1 MRIQSCECNRQ
12 TQSWRT
18 RIRSEKLNITLLLE
32 RMRVYGASIHV
43 NPSCD
48 HHIPIHLSCHVKQTR
63 GRSLQMA
70 MIHLMMHEAR
80 VNSSKLHHG
89 QGLDDASQTSIPRY
103 IVLHSVVLQVLMVV
117 IMTGDVRVH
126 LVLLQQRFH
135 QLYQRERRPM
145 LSTGV
150 DGIMPYHNE
159 PISGRLGE
167 SLLQPQKLFGR
178 GLLSDMKP
186 RVVAGESFWLHDT
199 FTDLF

>member
-1 MRIQSCECNRQ
+1 
-12 TQSWRT
+12 
-18 RIRSEKLNITLLLE
+18 
-32 RMRVYGASIHV
+32 
-43 NPSCD
+43 
-48 HHIPIHLSCHVKQTR
+48 
-63 GRSLQMA
+63 MA

-80 VNSSKLHHG
+80 VDSSKLHHR

-103 IVLHSVVLQVLMVV
+103 LRKIINKVKVCKHEYIVLHSIVLQVLMVV

-159 PISGRLGE
+159 PISCRLGE
-167 SLLQPQKLFGR
+167 SLFQP
-178 GLLSDMKP
+178 D
-186 RVVAGESFWLHDT
+186 AGQ
-199 FTDLF
+199 